1 MLGFKAT
8 LQQIKQHIQLLAF
21 CAVLSLLTGFVSH
34 YQMTVAFDRFVFDW
48 AQRFAPL
55 TIGDDVVII
64 EIDDKSIAQL
74 GRWPWSRD
82 THAALINTLQAENAN
97 TIAFDILFADYDK
110 TNPQADQAF
119 TNAIQQHGNVI
130 LPLHIEK
137 LGTQG
142 QMLEVLPAKSFVKA
156 AAGLGHVHV
165 AQDSDGVTRSVFLK
179 EGVGNAFWP
188 HFSVTIHQHYAQ
200 PLATLPGEQNHQ
212 QNMLPEPNTI
222 ARDYLNYIPVT
233 TSAPNL
239 TYFSYADV
247 LAQNTAKNAFNNK
260 LVFIGATATGLGD
273 VLTTSVGAMAGV
285 ELNAWIYEALR
296 QDKLIQHAGPSV
308 TLAINLLAT
317 FILLIIL
324 GRLAPKALLLAS
336 LASVLGLLG
345 LSIGLQNY
353 FSVWLPLSPALFALC
368 MFYPLW
374 SWLRLEIAVKFL
386 KSELHQ
392 LNEHPHQLQFEIK
405 QAEKGLNYLQDL
417 GILSRW
423 ESSKRTEE
431 KNTPANFTS
440 AENDEHV
447 FLLHTDTAII
457 RAYLSKQYLQ
467 KIPSDWQMA
476 KRAQALFNRFY
487 TRNNTSPYAKG
498 SGTEVISQTV
508 AQLSAVKQSEEISQR
523 LLQQS
528 LAKLQDGVI
537 IANMYGTVL
546 FANDAF
552 SAMTGRTVDSNTNL
566 MDAIGQ
572 LSLKD
577 SNQWRPLIASLY
589 ADRKSI
595 SGQAANTNTNVD
607 LFFQARTEN
616 IYGDFEDTI
625 IITFTNITEVRAAE
639 KAKMEALNFLSHDLR
654 APMLSVLAV
663 IERHRTNCAEANFAE
678 HQAFTTIETLV
689 RQNLSYAEDFL
700 QLSRAQTLKESQF
713 HFCDLHAIFDGAH
726 KNALALA
733 RAKNVS
739 IQTQKADVDAWVMGD
754 HTLLERALT
763 NIITN
768 AIKYS
773 PKNSFIQLNLAQAG
787 NQFEIAVQDNGIGI
801 NNKDLKTIFERFS
814 RGKSGNKEHGAGLGL
829 YFAALVAKQHAGD
842 IEVESELGKGSV
854 FKLVLPAC
862 AE

>member
-1 MLGFKAT
+1 MLGFNNT
-8 LQQIKQHIQLLAF
+8 IQRLKQHIQLLTF
-21 CAVLSLLTGFVSH
+21 CAALSILTGAVAHF
-34 YQMTVAFDRFVFDW
+34 QITIAFDRFVFDW
-48 AQRFAPL
+48 AQRFSPL
-55 TIGDDVVII
+55 TIDDDIVII
-64 EIDDKSIAQL
+64 EIDDKSIAEL
-74 GRWPWSRD
+74 GRWPWSRAMHAELID
-82 THAALINTLQAENAN
+82 TLRKENAN
-97 TIAFDILFADYDK
+97 TIAFDILFADSD
-110 TNPQADQAF
+110 TANPQADDAF
-119 TNAIQQHGNVI
+119 THAIQQHGNVV

-142 QMLEVLPAKSFVKA
+142 QMLEVLPAKTFLKA

-188 HFSVTIHQHYAQ
+188 HFSVTINQHFAQ
-200 PLATLPGEQNHQ
+200 APPNMLPGEKNTQ
-212 QNMLPEPNTI
+212 QNALPSPNTI
-222 ARDYLNYIPVT
+222 ERDYLNYIPVNGH
-233 TSAPNL
+233 APKL

-247 LAQNTAKNAFNNK
+247 LANNTAKNAFNNK

-273 VLTTSVGAMAGV
+273 VLTTSVGPMQGV

-296 QDKLIQHAGPSV
+296 QNKLIQHAGPSYSL
-308 TLAINLLAT
+308 TLNLLASF
-317 FILLIIL
+317 FILIVL
-324 GRLAPKALLLAS
+324 GRLGPKALLLAS
-336 LASVLGLLG
+336 LASAIALLG
-345 LSIGLQNY
+345 FSILLQNY
-353 FSVWLPLSPALFALC
+353 FSFWLPLSPVLLALC
-368 MFYPLW
+368 IFYPLW
-374 SWLRLEIAVKFL
+374 SWLRLEIAIKFL
-386 KSELHQ
+386 KQELNQ
-392 LNEHPHQLQFEIK
+392 LNEHPHQLQFEVK

-423 ESSKRTEE
+423 DSTKRSTDSKSNNDSASESNGSM
-431 KNTPANFTS
+431 
-440 AENDEHV
+440 
-447 FLLHTDTAII
+447 FLLKTDTTVI

-467 KIPSDWQMA
+467 KIPRDWDMA
-476 KRAQALFNRFY
+476 KRAEALFNRFY
-487 TRNNTSPYAKG
+487 KSTNPQSLSGGT
-498 SGTEVISQTV
+498 GTEVISQTV
-508 AQLSAVKQSEEISQR
+508 AQLSAVKQGEEISQR

-552 SAMTGRTVDSNTNL
+552 ASMAGKTIDNSTNL

-577 SNQWRPLIASLY
+577 NSQWRPLIASLY

-595 SGQAANTNTNVD
+595 SGQAANTATNVD

-663 IERHRTNCAEANFAE
+663 IERHKSNCAESNYAE
-678 HQAFTTIETLV
+678 HQAFSTIETLV

-733 RAKNVS
+733 RGKNVA
-739 IQTQKADVDAWVMGD
+739 IHTQKADVDAWVMGD
-754 HTLLERALT
+754 HSLLERTLT

-773 PKNSFIQLNLAQAG
+773 PKNSQIQLALKPVDNH
-787 NQFEIAVQDNGIGI
+787 FEIDVIDKGIGI
-801 NNKDLKTIFERFS
+801 NDKDLNTIFDRFS
-814 RGKSGNKEHGAGLGL
+814 RGKQGNKEHGAGLGL
-829 YFAALVAKQHAGD
+829 YFAALVAKQHGGD
-842 IEVESELGKGSV
+842 IIVESEIGKGSV
-854 FKLVLPAC
+854 FKLVLPAVV
-862 AE
+862 E